1 MFQSSNCQ
9 HQGRSRRSRW
19 DAVASLAC
27 QGPSA
32 PRQVGVVNF
41 SLLYNAQRSEAS
53 SRDVAS
59 TFFLKISA
67 MDLSAQKTMK
77 SAANCDKQC
86 ELQIFEKHQNL
97 ERALR
102 FRVTL
107 VSNSA
112 SVSSHSTAATGLS
125 LGAGLWRRSR
135 RRVSFGA
142 SASIRSLHLDL
153 RSGGSLSVLLTLC
166 SGQYIEG
173 V

>member
-1 MFQSSNCQ
+1 MPGVFQIL
-9 HQGRSRRSRW
+9 R
-19 DAVASLAC
+19 
-27 QGPSA
+27 P
-32 PRQVGVVNF
+32 VGVVNF
-41 SLLYNAQRSEAS
+41 FTSLQCSTYRGDAC
-53 SRDVAS
+53 VAS

-112 SVSSHSTAATGLS
+112 SVSSHSTAAIGL
-125 LGAGLWRRSR
+125 LRLVFGVALDEESR
-135 RRVSFGA
+135 RLRHGA
-142 SASIRSLHLDL
+142 FASSRSAK
-153 RSGGSLSVLLTLC
+153 SGGALSVLLTPC
-166 SGQYIEG
+166 RQYIEG
-173 V
+173 APKH

>member
-1 MFQSSNCQ
+1 M
-9 HQGRSRRSRW
+9 
-19 DAVASLAC
+19 ASLAC
-27 QGPSA
+27 QGSSA

-41 SLLYNAQRSEAS
+41 SLLSNAQRSEAS
-53 SRDVAS
+53 FRDVAS

-112 SVSSHSTAATGLS
+112 SVSSHSTAATGLPRQTFGVALDEES
-125 LGAGLWRRSR
+125 VSGL
-135 RRVSFGA
+135 
-142 SASIRSLHLDL
+142 
-153 RSGGSLSVLLTLC
+153 
-166 SGQYIEG
+166 
-173 V
+173 

>member
-1 MFQSSNCQ
+1 
-9 HQGRSRRSRW
+9 
-19 DAVASLAC
+19 
-27 QGPSA
+27 
-32 PRQVGVVNF
+32 
-41 SLLYNAQRSEAS
+41 
-53 SRDVAS
+53 
-59 TFFLKISA
+59 
-67 MDLSAQKTMK
+67 MDLSAQTTMK

-142 SASIRSLHLDL
+142 SALIRSLHLDL

>member
-1 MFQSSNCQ
+1 MLNV
-9 HQGRSRRSRW
+9 QGWR
-19 DAVASLAC
+19 LC
-27 QGPSA
+27 
-32 PRQVGVVNF
+32 
-41 SLLYNAQRSEAS
+41 
-53 SRDVAS
+53 VAS

-112 SVSSHSTAATGLS
+112 SVSSHSTAATGLPRQTFGVALDEES
-125 LGAGLWRRSR
+125 VSGPSGFDSIASSRSANQGA
-135 RRVSFGA
+135 
-142 SASIRSLHLDL
+142 RSLYYLLYVGSTL
-153 RSGGSLSVLLTLC
+153 RACFDSLSFLLSHDLK
-166 SGQYIEG
+166 SGWQTC
-173 V
+173 

>member
-1 MFQSSNCQ
+1 M
-9 HQGRSRRSRW
+9 
-19 DAVASLAC
+19 ASLAC
-27 QGPSA
+27 QGSSA

-41 SLLYNAQRSEAS
+41 SLLSNAQRSEAS
-53 SRDVAS
+53 FRDVAS

-112 SVSSHSTAATGLS
+112 SVSSHSTAAIGL
-125 LGAGLWRRSR
+125 LRLVFGVALDEESR
-135 RRVSFGA
+135 RLRHGA
-142 SASIRSLHLDL
+142 FASSRSAK
-153 RSGGSLSVLLTLC
+153 SGGALSVLLTPC
-166 SGQYIEG
+166 RQYIEG
-173 V
+173 APKH

>member
-1 MFQSSNCQ
+1 MPGVFQIL
-9 HQGRSRRSRW
+9 R
-19 DAVASLAC
+19 
-27 QGPSA
+27 P
-32 PRQVGVVNF
+32 VGVVNF
-41 SLLYNAQRSEAS
+41 FTSLQCSTYRGDAC
-53 SRDVAS
+53 VAS

-112 SVSSHSTAATGLS
+112 SVSSHSTAAIGLLRLVFGVAS
-125 LGAGLWRRSR
+125 EDLGSHLSMAIISILAWMRLCFCMIPRRS
-135 RRVSFGA
+135 VH
-142 SASIRSLHLDL
+142 I
-153 RSGGSLSVLLTLC
+153 
-166 SGQYIEG
+166 
-173 V
+173 

>member
-1 MFQSSNCQ
+1 MPGVF
-9 HQGRSRRSRW
+9 RILR
-19 DAVASLAC
+19 L
-27 QGPSA
+27 
-32 PRQVGVVNF
+32 VGVVNF
-41 SLLYNAQRSEAS
+41 FTSLQCSTYRGDAC
-53 SRDVAS
+53 VAS

-112 SVSSHSTAATGLS
+112 SVSSHSTAATGLPRQTFGVALDEES
-125 LGAGLWRRSR
+125 VSGPSGSDSIASSRSANQGA
-135 RRVSFGA
+135 
-142 SASIRSLHLDL
+142 RSLYYLL
-153 RSGGSLSVLLTLC
+153 FVVGSTSRTCNSLSLL
-166 SGQYIEG
+166 
-173 V
+173 

>member
-1 MFQSSNCQ
+1 MLNV
-9 HQGRSRRSRW
+9 QGWR
-19 DAVASLAC
+19 L
-27 QGPSA
+27 G
-32 PRQVGVVNF
+32 
-41 SLLYNAQRSEAS
+41 
-53 SRDVAS
+53 VAS

-112 SVSSHSTAATGLS
+112 SVSSHSTAATGLPRQTFGVALDEES
-125 LGAGLWRRSR
+125 VSGLSGSDSIASSRSANQGA
-135 RRVSFGA
+135 
-142 SASIRSLHLDL
+142 RSLYYLL
-153 RSGGSLSVLLTLC
+153 FVVGSTSRTCNSLSLL
-166 SGQYIEG
+166 
-173 V
+173 

>member
-1 MFQSSNCQ
+1 MPGGFQIL
-9 HQGRSRRSRW
+9 R
-19 DAVASLAC
+19 
-27 QGPSA
+27 P
-32 PRQVGVVNF
+32 VGVVNF
-41 SLLYNAQRSEAS
+41 FTSLQCSTYRGDAC
-53 SRDVAS
+53 VAS

>member
-1 MFQSSNCQ
+1 MLNV
-9 HQGRSRRSRW
+9 QGWR
-19 DAVASLAC
+19 L
-27 QGPSA
+27 G
-32 PRQVGVVNF
+32 
-41 SLLYNAQRSEAS
+41 
-53 SRDVAS
+53 VAS

-112 SVSSHSTAATGLS
+112 SVSSHSTAAIGPPLSWGRGVGVALDEES
-125 LGAGLWRRSR
+125 LGPRPLRG
-135 RRVSFGA
+135 
-142 SASIRSLHLDL
+142 LHLDL
-153 RSGGSLSVLLTLC
+153 
-166 SGQYIEG
+166 
-173 V
+173 

>member
-1 MFQSSNCQ
+1 MLNV
-9 HQGRSRRSRW
+9 QGWR
-19 DAVASLAC
+19 L
-27 QGPSA
+27 G
-32 PRQVGVVNF
+32 
-41 SLLYNAQRSEAS
+41 
-53 SRDVAS
+53 VAS

-112 SVSSHSTAATGLS
+112 SVSSHSTAAIGLPP
-125 LGAGLWRRSR
+125 
-135 RRVSFGA
+135 
-142 SASIRSLHLDL
+142 
-153 RSGGSLSVLLTLC
+153 SGGGALASL
-166 SGQYIEG
+166 
-173 V
+173 